1 MIEEKIYEEL
11 KSKYGKCSSWAVWA
25 DQGERPKSNTSDLS
39 IFDSDDVVNELNSD
53 YVFVGLNVSR
63 DDCKEDWSN
72 FHSPSPFQNDYK
84 LRYAFKGTPFW
95 GSYMTDVIKGYS
107 DPDSKSVES
116 ILKSRDRVRRN
127 IECLNKELDLLGRP
141 KIFAF
146 GNTAYRLL
154 TEHLSG
160 HGDIIKLKHYSVRC
174 SMKKYKEYI
183 HRIIEEELNIHC
195 DNSVE

>member
-1 MIEEKIYEEL
+1 MIDRLKYDRL
-11 KSKYGKCSSWAVWA
+11 KSKYGKCSSWAIWA

-95 GSYMTDVIKGYS
+95 GSYMTDVIKRYPE
-107 DPDSKSVES
+107 PDSRTIES
-116 ILKSRDRVRRN
+116 MLKSGIIDVEKN
-127 IECLNKELDLLGRP
+127 IGWLKEELDLLGKP
-141 KIFAF
+141 TIIAF
-146 GNTAYRLL
+146 GNAVHQLL
-154 TEHLSG
+154 TEQLSG
-160 HGDIIKLKHYSVRC
+160 YGDIIKLNHYSIRC
-174 SMKKYKEYI
+174 SKERYRAHVHEAI
-183 HRIIEEELNIHC
+183 RDVLNIGH
-195 DNSVE
+195 